1 MVCSRVCSAHRM
13 FAHSL
18 HKRCKASE
26 NSLLIVYSL
35 YDQEQKK
42 FTHEVPIMTKKFTQS
57 LHTLFKNV
65 QKVYTEQTGVNR
77 CKLRPKFA
85 QACPPMVGTFTI
97 FSKFLQI
104 RIYWKM
110 FSNFPKFF
118 SKITVIYSKLSE
130 KPNSIWKTIGGVRDL
145 GSERPT

>member
-1 MVCSRVCSAHRM
+1 M

-42 FTHEVPIMTKKFTQS
+42 FTHEVPIMTKKFTHS

-85 QACPPMVGTFTI
+85 QACPPM
-97 FSKFLQI
+97 KHAA
-104 RIYWKM
+104 
-110 FSNFPKFF
+110 
-118 SKITVIYSKLSE
+118 
-130 KPNSIWKTIGGVRDL
+130 
-145 GSERPT
+145 

>member
-1 MVCSRVCSAHRM
+1 M

-26 NSLLIVYSL
+26 NSLLLVYSL
-35 YDQEQKK
+35 YDQDQKK

-85 QACPPMVGTFTI
+85 QACPPVLAKWQIVKKNRFKKLII
-97 FSKFLQI
+97 FLEI
-104 RIYWKM
+104 RYNNMINRG
-110 FSNFPKFF
+110 FVLCN
-118 SKITVIYSKLSE
+118 IENIE
-130 KPNSIWKTIGGVRDL
+130 G
-145 GSERPT
+145 